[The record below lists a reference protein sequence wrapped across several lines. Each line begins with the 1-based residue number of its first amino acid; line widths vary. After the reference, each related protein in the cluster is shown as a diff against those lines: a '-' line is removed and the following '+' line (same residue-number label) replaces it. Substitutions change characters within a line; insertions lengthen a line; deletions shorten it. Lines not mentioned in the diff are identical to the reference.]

1 MPGQPAETQGQPVI
15 SMMKINLL
23 DPGLQGMHGHHLEWD
38 LRVVEELRRCG
49 HDVVVYANAGIGQ
62 DAAAAV
68 AALSPLV
75 RHFRFSP
82 YAYPEQV
89 DRVAGELIL
98 FLDGAALVAQDLRTV
113 RDADMWMWPSLFS
126 SQLYA
131 CSILGSTM
139 PMSACVH
146 VEPTFMASSGP
157 VWWRFAF
164 LRAQQARLRM
174 NIGVA
179 GPMLQKEY
187 APLTAV
193 GHIGCFPAAH
203 DGAPSG
209 RAKTALRRI
218 GFFGHQRHDKGVGM
232 LPVLVPRLLQDR
244 YEVVLH
250 DSGNLVRADAMP
262 GLTVLGYVPS
272 LATEI
277 ARCDLVVV
285 PYDPIAYRARESAI
299 VWDAISSGVPVL
311 VPAGTASSAL
321 VQSTGAGRTFPGG
334 SAEHV
339 YEAIKAAEREFDQI
353 AAAAL
358 AACLKWRET
367 RGVKHFVAAMLENAG
382 SV

>member
-1 MPGQPAETQGQPVI
+1 MR
-15 SMMKINLL
+15 INLL
-23 DPGLQGMHGHHLEWD
+23 DPGLYGTHGHHLEWD
-38 LRVVEELRRCG
+38 LRVLEELRRLG
-49 HDVVVYANAGIGQ
+49 HEVAVYSNAAIGQ

-68 AALSPLV
+68 AGLAPLV

-82 YAYPEQV
+82 YGYAEQV

-98 FLDGAALVAQDLRTV
+98 FLDGAALTAQDLRTV
-113 RDADMWMWPSLFS
+113 RDADAWMWPSIFS

-131 CSILGSTM
+131 CTMLGTTM
-139 PMSACVH
+139 PMSGCVH
-146 VEPTFMASSGP
+146 VEPTFMASGGP
-157 VWWRFAF
+157 AWWRFAF
-164 LRAQQARLRM
+164 LKAHQARLRM

-179 GPMLQKEY
+179 GPMLQNEY
-187 APLTAV
+187 APLTAA
-193 GHIGCFPAAH
+193 GHIRCFPAAH

-209 RAKTALRRI
+209 RAKTALGKI

-232 LPVLVPRLLQDR
+232 LPALVPRLLKDGH
-244 YEVVLH
+244 EVVVH
-250 DSGNLVRADAMP
+250 DSGNLVRADATP

-285 PYDPIAYRARESAI
+285 PYDPVAYRARESAI
-299 VWDAISSGVPVL
+299 VWDALSSGVPVV

-321 VQSTGAGRTFPGG
+321 VLSTGAGRTFSGG

-353 AAAAL
+353 AAAAF

-367 RGVKHFVAAMLENAG
+367 RGVKHFVAAMLENDRAI
-382 SV
+382 